1 MIIFYCDIKFII
13 NKMYNILKIC
23 YFIYK
28 YCIIYKKISNS
39 INKYH
44 RFIPKFIIYGKIIKF
59 GLILINKLIFLY
71 NYI

>member
-1 MIIFYCDIKFII
+1 MIIFYCDIKFNV

-44 RFIPKFIIYGKIIKF
+44 RFIPN
-59 GLILINKLIFLY
+59 L
-71 NYI
+71 